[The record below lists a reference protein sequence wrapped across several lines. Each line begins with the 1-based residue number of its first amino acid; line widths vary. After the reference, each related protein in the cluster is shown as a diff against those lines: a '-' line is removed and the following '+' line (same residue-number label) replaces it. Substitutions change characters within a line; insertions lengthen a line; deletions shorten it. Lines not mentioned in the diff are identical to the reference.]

1 MSSLLTLVRHAQ
13 TRDNAEGRWQG
24 RRDSSL
30 TSEGRRQVEALG
42 HRLKPAGRYAVI
54 YASPLGRAIETAQL
68 LSRLLG
74 DLTIA
79 TDARLTEY
87 DFGAWDGSTP
97 TELRARGFWHA
108 VKSDPGFTPPQGEP
122 FADSA
127 RRVAVALQEIAAL
140 HPGAR
145 VVVIGHGL
153 TLAAALA
160 LLLDRDPRHAPRYAL
175 DNAGIAE
182 MALNGQPQ
190 LIHLDPII
198 S

>member
-1 MSSLLTLVRHAQ
+1 LATASRPRAATPAST
-13 TRDNAEGRWQG
+13 AE
-24 RRDSSL
+24 
-30 TSEGRRQVEALG
+30 
-42 HRLKPAGRYAVI
+42 
-54 YASPLGRAIETAQL
+54 L
-68 LSRLLG
+68 LSPVLG

-97 TELRARGFWHA
+97 AELRARGCWQA
-108 VKSDPGFTPPQGEP
+108 VENDPEVTPPRGEP

-127 RRVAVALQEIAAL
+127 RRVTAALQEIAAL

-160 LLLDRDPRHAPRYAL
+160 PLLDRDPRHAPRYAL
-175 DNAGIAE
+175 DNAGTAE
-182 MALNGQPQ
+182 LALNGQPKP
-190 LIHLDPII
+190 IHLDPIV